1 MTLEELRAAC
11 NTCTQCPLSET
22 RNNVVFGI
30 GPDRTPVLFVGEG
43 PGQREDE
50 QGIPFVG
57 PAGQFLDEMLSIIDL
72 SRENCYIANIV
83 KCRPPQNRDPLQ
95 TEQDACIGWLRK
107 QAALIGPKII
117 VCLGRIAAMRL
128 MDENF
133 RITRDHG
140 HWVQKGGIWFMA
152 MFHPSALLRDP
163 SKRPDTFRDLKSL
176 QAKIKEVCPDFYHQ
190 TEQECAT

>member
-1 MTLEELRAAC
+1 MTLNEVRAAC
-11 NTCTQCPLSET
+11 KVCTQCPLSVT
-22 RNNVVFGI
+22 RNSVVFGV
-30 GPDRTPVLFVGEG
+30 GPEKTPVMFVGEG

-50 QGIPFVG
+50 QGVPFVG
-57 PAGQFLDEMLSIIDL
+57 PAGKLLDEMLSIIDL

-107 QAALIGPKII
+107 QAALISPKII

-128 MDENF
+128 IDEGF
-133 RITRDHG
+133 RITKDHG

-152 MFHPSALLRDP
+152 IFHPSALLRDLT
-163 SKRPDTFRDLKSL
+163 KRPDTFRDLKSL
-176 QAKIKEVCPDFYHQ
+176 QAKIKEVCPDFYNNL
-190 TEQECAT
+190 E